1 VTVRA
6 FFRAPRFASVL
17 VLSLSLSALLIAA
30 SGCHSKP
37 TPVQTPPDAGRV
49 AKSAPP
55 DAADAVSKAAV
66 EVLDATADDAL
77 PPVASAEMTTRAK
90 HLLEAV
96 QKDDATLA
104 TDIVFP
110 RDAYLAVK
118 DAVDPGKQWDTQ
130 VRGLFQKQVH
140 ALHRK
145 TKGIERAVF
154 TSFELGQS
162 SEALPKKK
170 DLRRMLWRTKRSRVA
185 FTVDGKPSHFD
196 IVEMTGWRGSWYVTK
211 LK

>member
-1 VTVRA
+1 MATPVCTDTMNPAALEAPVAASIHASRNA
-6 FFRAPRFASVL
+6 SRPLHAPRPHKRSV
-17 VLSLSLSALLIAA
+17 
-30 SGCHSKP
+30 
-37 TPVQTPPDAGRV
+37 D
-49 AKSAPP
+49 
-55 DAADAVSKAAV
+55 
-66 EVLDATADDAL
+66 
-77 PPVASAEMTTRAK
+77 
-90 HLLEAV
+90 
-96 QKDDATLA
+96 TLA